1 MFHYLYN
8 SEAKRASGPEGPACS
23 EQALM
28 VTRIYEK
35 SGKMIENNRE
45 KIHIEALKNLQPG
58 SSIHGRRHF
67 EIRYLYDLFT
77 IFFTTIIQIEPFTQ
91 LSG

>member
-1 MFHYLYN
+1 
-8 SEAKRASGPEGPACS
+8 
-23 EQALM
+23 M

-77 IFFTTIIQIEPFTQ
+77 IFYDNYSNRTLHAIVRVN
-91 LSG
+91 

>member
-1 MFHYLYN
+1 MRYTVY
-8 SEAKRASGPEGPACS
+8 SEAKQASGPEGPACS

-67 EIRYLYDLFT
+67 EIHV
-77 IFFTTIIQIEPFTQ
+77 PV
-91 LSG
+91 